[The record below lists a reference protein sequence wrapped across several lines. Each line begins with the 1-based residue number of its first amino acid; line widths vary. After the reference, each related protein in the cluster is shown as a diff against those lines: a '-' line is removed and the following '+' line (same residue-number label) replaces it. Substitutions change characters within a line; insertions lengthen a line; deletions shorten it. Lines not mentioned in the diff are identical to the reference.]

1 MEFLPKSHEQTQ
13 TFPCFF
19 FSKIDLDKTDEGV
32 FTANLLTC
40 IINLLFSLTT
50 CTSNLLVL
58 LAIGKTRCLHSPSY
72 VLLGCLAA
80 SDLLVGL
87 ICQPLFVASK
97 IAELMNNV
105 SLHCTLRMLL
115 STSSW
120 ITSGAS
126 LATMVT
132 VSVDRLLA
140 LTLHLRYDSF
150 VTVSHVFQTVLG
162 LWICSITFALLRFPL
177 RNRWYFIVIAT
188 FLLKFL
194 VLSISTYKIFDIVRR
209 HQRQIRDQNMAAFS
223 PVELNTVNVFN
234 CRRSA
239 VTVIYVYGL
248 SMILYIP
255 HFVTVIVATVTGY
268 STSIQIAY
276 TYVSTVIYI
285 NSFLNPLV
293 YCWRNRG
300 IRRAVKNILRREPHD

>member
-50 CTSNLLVL
+50 CAGNLLVL

-87 ICQPLFVASK
+87 MCQPLFVASK

-120 ITSGAS
+120 IISGAS
-126 LATMVT
+126 LATMVI

-150 VTVSHVFQTVLG
+150 VTVPRVFQTVLG

-177 RNRWYFIVIAT
+177 RNRWYFIVMAT

-194 VLSISTYKIFDIVRR
+194 VLSISTYKIFHIVRR

-223 PVELNTVNVFN
+223 PVQLNTVNVFK
-234 CRRSA
+234 CGRSA

-268 STSIQIAY
+268 STTIQIAY

-300 IRRAVKNILRREPHD
+300 IRRAVKNIVRREPCD

>member
-1 MEFLPKSHEQTQ
+1 MEFSPKSHEQTQ
-13 TFPCFF
+13 IFRCFF
-19 FSKIDLDKTDEGV
+19 FSEINLDKTDEGV
-32 FTANLLTC
+32 FTANFLTC
-40 IINLLFSLTT
+40 IINVLFSVIT
-50 CTSNLLVL
+50 CTGNLLVL
-58 LAIGKTRCLHSPSY
+58 LAIGKTRCLHTPSY

-97 IAELMNNV
+97 IAELMNNF

-115 STSSW
+115 STSTW

-126 LATMVT
+126 LATMVI
-132 VSVDRLLA
+132 VSVDRLLV
-140 LTLHLRYDSF
+140 LTLHLRYNSF
-150 VTVSHVFQTVLG
+150 VTVPRVFQTVLG
-162 LWICSITFALLRFPL
+162 VWIWSITFALLRFPL
-177 RNRWYFIVIAT
+177 RSRWYFIFIAT
-188 FLLKFL
+188 FLLGFL
-194 VLSISTYKIFDIVRR
+194 VLSISTYKIFQIVRR
-209 HQRQIRDQNMAAFS
+209 HQRQIRDQNMAFS
-223 PVELNTVNVFN
+223 PVELNTVNVFK

-255 HFVTVIVATVTGY
+255 HFVTIIVATVNGY
-268 STSIQIAY
+268 STTIQIAY

-285 NSFLNPLV
+285 NSFLNPFV

-300 IRRAVKNILRREPHD
+300 IRRAVKTIVRRESYD

>member
-19 FSKIDLDKTDEGV
+19 FSEINLDKTDEGV
-32 FTANLLTC
+32 FTADLLTC
-40 IINLLFSLTT
+40 IINLLFSLIT
-50 CTSNLLVL
+50 CTGNLLVL
-58 LAIGKTRCLHSPSY
+58 VAIGKTRCLHSPSY

-97 IAELMNNV
+97 IAELMNNF

-115 STSSW
+115 STLSW
-120 ITSGAS
+120 IISGAS
-126 LATMVT
+126 LATMVI

-150 VTVSHVFQTVLG
+150 VTVSRVFQTVLG

-194 VLSISTYKIFDIVRR
+194 VLSISTYKIFHIVRR
-209 HQRQIRDQNMAAFS
+209 HQRQLRDQNMATFS
-223 PVELNTVNVFN
+223 PVQLNTVNVFK

-268 STSIQIAY
+268 STTIQIAY

-300 IRRAVKNILRREPHD
+300 IRRAVKNIVRREPHD